1 MFDLMQFV
9 PPDSFL
15 FNSHD
20 RYLYDILTKAT
31 VVKKRI
37 PVLIFCN
44 KTDKVTAH
52 SKEFIKKQLEKEVY
66 VSFFIFNILAWLE
79 LRMHHLGLACLIIL

>member
-1 MFDLMQFV
+1 M
-9 PPDSFL
+9 
-15 FNSHD
+15 
-20 RYLYDILTKAT
+20 TKAT
-31 VVKKRI
+31 VVKKRV

-66 VSFFIFNILAWLE
+66 VLFSYSITYLDS
-79 LRMHHLGLACLIIL
+79 

>member
-1 MFDLMQFV
+1 MPGQVLNCVLCQFIV
-9 PPDSFL
+9 AIGIVSNL
-15 FNSHD
+15 FPYH

-37 PVLIFCN
+37 HVLIFCN

-52 SKEFIKKQLEKEVY
+52 SKEFIKKQLEKEMY
-66 VSFFIFNILAWLE
+66 GFLFDVSY
-79 LRMHHLGLACLIIL
+79 